1 MNNLPDTQVPTIQYA
16 IFDVGQVIY
25 PFSLNP
31 LKALLEKLTT
41 SASLYENNANPL
53 HYNYNPYM
61 KGEMNEEEFAKDL
74 CTFCHVPYTKP
85 LAKDIQR
92 ALHEGCGPR
101 YEETTNAIN
110 YLKQRGLTIC
120 ILSNALPA
128 LKDTVS
134 EITTPQ
140 YIFASYQLGLLKP
153 DTHIYERVRSALDVP
168 YSHLLF
174 IDDKAKNIEAAQ
186 KLGIHGI
193 IYNRNT
199 LLDDIKSVLQAEE

>member
-1 MNNLPDTQVPTIQYA
+1 MNNLPDTQVLTIQYV

-31 LKALLEKLTT
+31 LKVLLEKLTD
-41 SASLYENNANPL
+41 SPSLYENNANPL

-61 KGEMNEEEFAKDL
+61 KGEINEEEFAKDL

-85 LAKDIQR
+85 LAQDIQK
-92 ALHEGCGPR
+92 ALHEGCDPR

-128 LKDTVS
+128 LKDTVAG
-134 EITTPQ
+134 ITTPQ
-140 YIFASYQLGLLKP
+140 YIFTSYQLGLLKP
-153 DTHIYERVRSALDVP
+153 DSLIYERVRSALDVP

-174 IDDKAKNIEAAQ
+174 IDDKTKNIEAAQ

-199 LLDDIKSVLQAEE
+199 ILDDIKSVLQVEE

>member
-1 MNNLPDTQVPTIQYA
+1 MNNLPNTQVPTIQYV

-31 LKALLEKLTT
+31 LKVLLEKLTD
-41 SASLYENNANPL
+41 SPSLYENNANPL

-85 LAKDIQR
+85 LAQDIQK
-92 ALHEGCGPR
+92 ALREGCGPR

-120 ILSNALPA
+120 ILSNALPT
-128 LKDTVS
+128 LKDTVAG
-134 EITTPQ
+134 ITTPQ
-140 YIFASYQLGLLKP
+140 YIFTSYQLGLLKP
-153 DTHIYERVRSALDVP
+153 DSLIYERVRSALDVA
-168 YSHLLF
+168 YSNLLF
-174 IDDKAKNIEAAQ
+174 IDDKTKNIEAAQ

-199 LLDDIKSVLQAEE
+199 ILDDIKSVLQVEE